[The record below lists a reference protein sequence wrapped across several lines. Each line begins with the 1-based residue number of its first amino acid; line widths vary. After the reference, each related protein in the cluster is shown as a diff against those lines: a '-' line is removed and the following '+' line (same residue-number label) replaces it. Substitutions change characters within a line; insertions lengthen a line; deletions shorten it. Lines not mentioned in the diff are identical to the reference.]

1 MIRQRSAL
9 IAIGWLQRWSRQ
21 KRRMAEGDFLQVGPH
36 HDFTGL
42 QAPREYLSQ
51 RPVPTL
57 DQGQEPFARVQDQ
70 FG

>member
-1 MIRQRSAL
+1 
-9 IAIGWLQRWSRQ
+9 
-21 KRRMAEGDFLQVGPH
+21 MAEGDFLQVGPR

-51 RPVPTL
+51 RPVPAL
-57 DQGQEPFARVQDQ
+57 DQGQEPFARMQDQ